1 MRRLGIIVTSVG
13 LLAGP
18 VTAHG
23 APAANSEGC
32 QAFNPGQPTCSFKVT
47 HTSRT
52 PITGVAGV
60 GKWVVKVKRDGK
72 SFTVKSPANGQFWAT
87 EIAFKPGDKVR
98 AEALA
103 PGSGLSVGHP
113 D

>member
-1 MRRLGIIVTSVG
+1 MRRLAIIVTSVG
-13 LLAGP
+13 FLAGP
-18 VTAHG
+18 MTAHG
-23 APAANSEGC
+23 APAASMEGC
-32 QAFNPGQPTCSFKVT
+32 QAFNPGQPTCSYTVT
-47 HTSRT
+47 HTPRT

-60 GKWVVKVKRDGK
+60 GTWVVKVKRDGK
-72 SFTVKSPANGQFWAT
+72 TSKVESPANGQFWAV
-87 EIAFKPGDKVR
+87 EIAFKPGDKVT